1 MKIFKELYFMKRLS
15 IVSDLINGLK
25 IKGKG
30 GQLGLSQINELFSLP
45 KGNEKKQAN
54 KGTSP
59 QRVPLLSNQT
69 ITAQVRLI
77 HSVV

>member
-1 MKIFKELYFMKRLS
+1 MKVFKEVYLMKRPR

-25 IKGKG
+25 KKRG

-59 QRVPLLSNQT
+59 QRVHCCQ
-69 ITAQVRLI
+69 IKQ
-77 HSVV
+77 